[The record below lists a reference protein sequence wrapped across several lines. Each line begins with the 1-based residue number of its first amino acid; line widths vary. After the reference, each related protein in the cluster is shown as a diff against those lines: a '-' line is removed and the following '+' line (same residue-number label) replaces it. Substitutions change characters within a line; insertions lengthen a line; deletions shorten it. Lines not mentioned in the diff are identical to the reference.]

1 MVTIQLMVGEN
12 VDHGINLRRDKI
24 QSTDE
29 IIVFVEIQVENI
41 LPRGV
46 SGKEEFQERN

>member
-1 MVTIQLMVGEN
+1 MVGEN

-29 IIVFVEIQVENI
+29 IIVFVEIQEENI
-41 LPRGV
+41 LRHGV
-46 SGKEEFQERN
+46 